1 MKNNFKFF
9 QIFLLMC
16 GVFSAGTDEV
26 KTVMEGDSVTLNP
39 DLTQIQGIIQMKWR
53 FGDSRSVIALI
64 EGNMISY
71 PIVPE
76 MFKDR
81 LKLDQT
87 GSLTVTNMKTKH
99 SGLYKLEI
107 NHDTGTLRLDF
118 SINVY
123 ESPAVIDAFKGETK
137 SVSETEGYPV
147 TLQTD
152 TETHGDELIVWRF
165 GDEGKLIA
173 KHDLEAK
180 SLRLYNDP
188 DERFRDRL
196 KLNNQT
202 GSLTIRDFRTTDSGV
217 YKVKISSSKQTL
229 YKRFTVTVSD
239 PGLSPGAVAGIVVV
253 LLLVF
258 SAAAAAGVFYYRH
271 KVSELL
277 KRMRQVKTSV
287 LKGRPVTLNYD
298 TEIQKDDKIQ
308 WKFEEKLIAEMTG
321 ENRENPQWSD
331 EFRDQMKLDPQT
343 GSLIIHQTRP
353 EHSGLYKLE
362 INTSDYST
370 FRLFR
375 IIVFDEEKSV
385 SVMKGADVTLCVNPE
400 IQTGDKIFW
409 MFGDENRP
417 VAKNTKDK
425 CEEESEYSD
434 DRFID
439 KVDLNRQTGDLTI
452 KKIKTIHTGEYKLK
466 IIRNGKSSLKLFN
479 VTVSGQVN
487 ESVLKGDSVALYYDT
502 DIQKDDKIQ
511 WKFGAEEKLIAEM
524 TGENREDPQWFDDK
538 FRDQMT
544 LDPQTGSLFI
554 HRTRPEHSGLYKLE
568 IKTSDYSTFTL
579 FRIIVCD
586 EEKSV
591 SVMRGADVTLRVN
604 TEIQTGDKIFWMFGD
619 ENRPVAKNTK
629 EKCEEESECSD
640 VRFKDKVDLNRQTGD
655 LTIKKI
661 SIFNTGKYKLK
672 IIRNGKSSF
681 KIFNVT
687 VSEQV
692 NKSVLKG
699 RPVTLN
705 YDTDIQKDDKIQW
718 KFEEKLIA
726 EMTGE
731 NRKNPQ
737 WSDDEFRG
745 QMKLDPQTG
754 SLTIQQTRPEHSGL
768 YKLEIKTSDYSTFRL
783 FRIIVFDEM
792 KSVSVM
798 EETDVTLRV
807 NPEIQTG
814 DKIFWM
820 FGDDNRPVDKNT
832 EEKCEEESECRN
844 LRFIDK
850 VDLNDQ
856 TGDLT
861 IKNIRKINTGEYK
874 LKIIRNGKTSFKLFN
889 VTVSEQV
896 NKSVEKG
903 RPVALY
909 YDTEIQKDDK
919 IQWKFR
925 TEEKLIAE
933 MTGENRENPQWS
945 DEFRDQM
952 KLDPQTGSLIIERTK
967 PEHSGLYK
975 LEINNSYYS
984 TFRLFRIIVFDEM
997 KSVPVMEGAD
1007 VTLHANTEIQIGDK
1021 IFWMFGDKNSLV
1033 DKNTEEK
1040 CEEESEYSD
1049 DRFKPNVDLNP
1060 QTGDLTIKKIE
1071 TFHSGEY
1078 KLKIIRNGKTSFKLF
1093 SVIYIAH
1100 QGNKSVEKGDS
1111 VTLYDTDSDI
1121 QNDVKIQWKFEE
1133 KLIAEMTGE
1142 NRENLQWS
1150 DDEFRDQM
1158 KLNPQTGSLT
1168 IQQTRP
1174 EHSGLYKLEIITS
1187 DYSTFRLFRLI
1198 VGDEVKSVSVMMGED
1213 VTLRVNTEIQTGDK
1227 IFWMFDYENRLVAKN
1242 TEEKC
1247 EEESE
1252 YSDDRFK
1259 DKVDLNDQTGDLTIK
1274 TIRAIHTGKYKLKI
1288 IRNGK
1293 SSFKIFNVTV
1303 SGQVKT
1309 SALKG
1314 CPVTLKIYS
1323 EIQKDDKIQWKFEEK
1338 LIAEMTG
1345 ENRGNPQWFDDEFRD
1360 QMTLDPRTG
1369 SLTINQTTPEHSGL
1383 YKLEIKTS
1391 DYSTFRLFR
1400 NIVFDEEK
1408 SVSVMKGADVTL
1420 SVNTEIQRGDK
1431 IFWMFGDDNSPIDKN
1446 TEEKCEEESA
1456 YSDSIFKDKVDLN
1469 RQTGDLTIKTTE
1481 TDHTGE
1487 YKLKIIRNG
1496 KSSFKIFRV
1505 TVSDQ
1510 VKTSA
1515 LKGCPVIL
1523 YYDTDIQKD
1532 DKIQWK
1538 FEEKLIAEMTGENR
1552 WKPQWFAD
1560 DEFRDQMKL
1569 DPRTGS
1575 LIIQQTTPEHSGLYK
1590 LEINNSYYST
1600 FRLFSLIVFD
1610 EMKSVPVM
1618 EGADVT
1624 LHANTEI
1631 QIGDKIFWMSGDK
1644 NSLVDKNTEEK
1655 CEEESAYSDD
1665 RFKPN
1670 VDLNPQ
1676 TGDLTIKKIR
1686 TIHSGE
1692 YKLKIIRNG
1701 KTSFKLFSVI
1711 YIAHQGNKSVEKGD
1725 SVTLYDTDSDIQND
1739 VKIQWKFEEK
1749 LIAEMT
1755 GENPQ
1760 WSDDE
1765 FRDQMKLNPQTGSLT
1780 IQQTRPEHSGLYKL
1794 EIITSDYST
1803 FRLFRL
1809 IVGDEVKSVSVMMGE
1824 DVTLR
1829 VNTEI
1834 QTGDKIFWMFDYE
1847 NRLVAK
1853 NTEEKCEE
1861 ESEYSDDRFKDK
1873 VDLNDQTG
1881 DLTIKTIRTDHTG
1894 KYKLKIIRNGK
1905 SSFKIFNVTVSAA
1918 DQVKTSAL
1926 KGCPVILYYDT
1937 DIQKDDKIQWKFE
1950 EKLIAEMTGEN
1961 RWKPQWFAD
1970 DEFRD
1975 QMTLDPRTG
1984 SLIIQQTRP
1993 EHSGLYKLEI
2003 KTSDHSTFRLFRNI
2017 VFDEQKS
2024 VSVMKGADVTLRANT
2039 KIQTGDKIFWM
2050 FGDDNSPI
2058 DKNTEEKYE
2067 EESEYSDVRFK
2078 DNVDL
2083 NRQTGDLT
2091 IKKIETD
2098 HTGEYKLKI
2107 ISNGKSSFKIFS
2119 VTVSGQVKTS
2129 ALKGRPVT
2137 LKIYSEIQKDD
2148 KIQWKFE
2155 EKLIAEMTGEN
2166 RGNPQWFDDEFRDQM
2181 TLDPRTGSLTI
2192 NQTTPEHSGLY
2203 KLEIKTSDYST
2214 FRLFRNIVFDE
2225 EKSVSVMKGADVTLS
2240 VNTEIQRGDK
2250 IFWMFGDDN
2259 SPIDKNTEEKC
2270 EEESAYSDSI
2280 FKDKVDLNRQTGDLT
2295 IKTTETDHTGEYKLK
2310 IIRNG
2315 KSSFKIFRVTVSD
2328 QVKTSALKG
2337 CPVILYYDTD
2347 IQKDDKIQWKFEEKL
2362 IAEMTGENRWKPQWF
2377 ADDEF
2382 RDQMK
2387 LDPRTGSL
2395 IIQQTTP
2402 EHSGLYKLEI
2412 NNSYYSTFRLFSL
2425 IVFDEEER
2433 KPSMKDSTEKRENE
2447 SVTVVMPLLKAEDLD
2462 GVNEQESL
2470 L

>member
-984 TFRLFRIIVFDEM
+984 TFRLFRIIVFDE
-997 KSVPVMEGAD
+997 
-1007 VTLHANTEIQIGDK
+1007 
-1021 IFWMFGDKNSLV
+1021 
-1033 DKNTEEK
+1033 
-1040 CEEESEYSD
+1040 
-1049 DRFKPNVDLNP
+1049 
-1060 QTGDLTIKKIE
+1060 
-1071 TFHSGEY
+1071 
-1078 KLKIIRNGKTSFKLF
+1078 
-1093 SVIYIAH
+1093 
-1100 QGNKSVEKGDS
+1100 
-1111 VTLYDTDSDI
+1111 
-1121 QNDVKIQWKFEE
+1121 
-1133 KLIAEMTGE
+1133 
-1142 NRENLQWS
+1142 
-1150 DDEFRDQM
+1150 
-1158 KLNPQTGSLT
+1158 
-1168 IQQTRP
+1168 
-1174 EHSGLYKLEIITS
+1174 
-1187 DYSTFRLFRLI
+1187 
-1198 VGDEVKSVSVMMGED
+1198 
-1213 VTLRVNTEIQTGDK
+1213 
-1227 IFWMFDYENRLVAKN
+1227 
-1242 TEEKC
+1242 
-1247 EEESE
+1247 
-1252 YSDDRFK
+1252 
-1259 DKVDLNDQTGDLTIK
+1259 
-1274 TIRAIHTGKYKLKI
+1274 
-1288 IRNGK
+1288 
-1293 SSFKIFNVTV
+1293 
-1303 SGQVKT
+1303 
-1309 SALKG
+1309 
-1314 CPVTLKIYS
+1314 
-1323 EIQKDDKIQWKFEEK
+1323 
-1338 LIAEMTG
+1338 
-1345 ENRGNPQWFDDEFRD
+1345 
-1360 QMTLDPRTG
+1360 
-1369 SLTINQTTPEHSGL
+1369 
-1383 YKLEIKTS
+1383 
-1391 DYSTFRLFR
+1391 
-1400 NIVFDEEK
+1400 EK

-1905 SSFKIFNVTVSAA
+1905 SSFKIFNVTVSGQVKTSALKGRSVTLKIYSEIQKDDKIQWKFEEKLIAEMTGENRGNPQWFDDEFRDQMTLDPRTGSLTINQTTPEHSGLYKLEIKTSDHSTFRLFRNIVFDEEKSVSVMKGVDVTLSVNTEIQRGDKIFWMFGDDNSPIDKNTEEKCEEESAYSDSIFKDKVDLNRQTGDLTIKTTETDHTGEYKLKIIRNGKSSFKLFNVTVSAA

>member
-681 KIFNVT
+681 KI
-687 VSEQV
+687 
-692 NKSVLKG
+692 
-699 RPVTLN
+699 
-705 YDTDIQKDDKIQW
+705 
-718 KFEEKLIA
+718 
-726 EMTGE
+726 
-731 NRKNPQ
+731 
-737 WSDDEFRG
+737 
-745 QMKLDPQTG
+745 
-754 SLTIQQTRPEHSGL
+754 
-768 YKLEIKTSDYSTFRL
+768 
-783 FRIIVFDEM
+783 
-792 KSVSVM
+792 
-798 EETDVTLRV
+798 
-807 NPEIQTG
+807 
-814 DKIFWM
+814 
-820 FGDDNRPVDKNT
+820 
-832 EEKCEEESECRN
+832 
-844 LRFIDK
+844 
-850 VDLNDQ
+850 
-856 TGDLT
+856 
-861 IKNIRKINTGEYK
+861 
-874 LKIIRNGKTSFKLFN
+874 FN

-1905 SSFKIFNVTVSAA
+1905 SSFKIFNVTVSGQVKTSALKGRSVTLKIYSEIQKDDKIQWKFEEKLIAEMTGENRGNPQWFDDEFRDQMTLDPRTGSLTINQTTPEHSGLYKLEIKTSDHSTFRLFRNIVFDEEKSVSVMKGVDVTLSVNTEIQRGDKIFWMFGDDNSPIDKNTEEKCEEESAYSDSIFKDKVDLNRQTGDLTIKTTETDHTGEYKLKIIRNGKSSFKLFNVTVSAA

>member
-1274 TIRAIHTGKYKLKI
+1274 TIRTDHTGKYKLKI

-1314 CPVTLKIYS
+1314 RSVTLKIYS

-1391 DYSTFRLFR
+1391 DHSTFRLFR

-1408 SVSVMKGADVTL
+1408 SVSVMKGVDVTL

-1496 KSSFKIFRV
+1496 KSSFK
-1505 TVSDQ
+1505 
-1510 VKTSA
+1510 
-1515 LKGCPVIL
+1515 L
-1523 YYDTDIQKD
+1523 
-1532 DKIQWK
+1532 
-1538 FEEKLIAEMTGENR
+1538 
-1552 WKPQWFAD
+1552 
-1560 DEFRDQMKL
+1560 
-1569 DPRTGS
+1569 
-1575 LIIQQTTPEHSGLYK
+1575 
-1590 LEINNSYYST
+1590 
-1600 FRLFSLIVFD
+1600 
-1610 EMKSVPVM
+1610 
-1618 EGADVT
+1618 
-1624 LHANTEI
+1624 
-1631 QIGDKIFWMSGDK
+1631 
-1644 NSLVDKNTEEK
+1644 
-1655 CEEESAYSDD
+1655 
-1665 RFKPN
+1665 
-1670 VDLNPQ
+1670 
-1676 TGDLTIKKIR
+1676 
-1686 TIHSGE
+1686 
-1692 YKLKIIRNG
+1692 
-1701 KTSFKLFSVI
+1701 
-1711 YIAHQGNKSVEKGD
+1711 
-1725 SVTLYDTDSDIQND
+1725 
-1739 VKIQWKFEEK
+1739 
-1749 LIAEMT
+1749 
-1755 GENPQ
+1755 
-1760 WSDDE
+1760 
-1765 FRDQMKLNPQTGSLT
+1765 
-1780 IQQTRPEHSGLYKL
+1780 
-1794 EIITSDYST
+1794 
-1803 FRLFRL
+1803 
-1809 IVGDEVKSVSVMMGE
+1809 
-1824 DVTLR
+1824 
-1829 VNTEI
+1829 
-1834 QTGDKIFWMFDYE
+1834 
-1847 NRLVAK
+1847 
-1853 NTEEKCEE
+1853 
-1861 ESEYSDDRFKDK
+1861 
-1873 VDLNDQTG
+1873 
-1881 DLTIKTIRTDHTG
+1881 
-1894 KYKLKIIRNGK
+1894 
-1905 SSFKIFNVTVSAA
+1905 FNVTVSAA

>member
-768 YKLEIKTSDYSTFRL
+768 YKLEIKTSD
-783 FRIIVFDEM
+783 
-792 KSVSVM
+792 
-798 EETDVTLRV
+798 
-807 NPEIQTG
+807 
-814 DKIFWM
+814 
-820 FGDDNRPVDKNT
+820 
-832 EEKCEEESECRN
+832 
-844 LRFIDK
+844 
-850 VDLNDQ
+850 
-856 TGDLT
+856 
-861 IKNIRKINTGEYK
+861 
-874 LKIIRNGKTSFKLFN
+874 
-889 VTVSEQV
+889 
-896 NKSVEKG
+896 
-903 RPVALY
+903 
-909 YDTEIQKDDK
+909 
-919 IQWKFR
+919 
-925 TEEKLIAE
+925 
-933 MTGENRENPQWS
+933 
-945 DEFRDQM
+945 
-952 KLDPQTGSLIIERTK
+952 
-967 PEHSGLYK
+967 
-975 LEINNSYYS
+975 YS

-1905 SSFKIFNVTVSAA
+1905 SSFKIFNVTVSGQVKTSALKGRSVTLKIYSEIQKDDKIQWKFEEKLIAEMTGENRGNPQWFDDEFRDQMTLDPRTGSLTINQTTPEHSGLYKLEIKTSDHSTFRLFRNIVFDEEKSVSVMKGVDVTLSVNTEIQRGDKIFWMFGDDNSPIDKNTEEKCEEESAYSDSIFKDKVDLNRQTGDLTIKTTETDHTGEYKLKIIRNGKSSFKLFNVTVSAA

>member
-1314 CPVTLKIYS
+1314 RSVTLKIYS

-1391 DYSTFRLFR
+1391 DHSTFRLFR

-1408 SVSVMKGADVTL
+1408 SVSVMKGVDVTL

-1496 KSSFKIFRV
+1496 KSSFK
-1505 TVSDQ
+1505 
-1510 VKTSA
+1510 
-1515 LKGCPVIL
+1515 L
-1523 YYDTDIQKD
+1523 
-1532 DKIQWK
+1532 
-1538 FEEKLIAEMTGENR
+1538 
-1552 WKPQWFAD
+1552 
-1560 DEFRDQMKL
+1560 
-1569 DPRTGS
+1569 
-1575 LIIQQTTPEHSGLYK
+1575 
-1590 LEINNSYYST
+1590 
-1600 FRLFSLIVFD
+1600 
-1610 EMKSVPVM
+1610 
-1618 EGADVT
+1618 
-1624 LHANTEI
+1624 
-1631 QIGDKIFWMSGDK
+1631 
-1644 NSLVDKNTEEK
+1644 
-1655 CEEESAYSDD
+1655 
-1665 RFKPN
+1665 
-1670 VDLNPQ
+1670 
-1676 TGDLTIKKIR
+1676 
-1686 TIHSGE
+1686 
-1692 YKLKIIRNG
+1692 
-1701 KTSFKLFSVI
+1701 
-1711 YIAHQGNKSVEKGD
+1711 
-1725 SVTLYDTDSDIQND
+1725 
-1739 VKIQWKFEEK
+1739 
-1749 LIAEMT
+1749 
-1755 GENPQ
+1755 
-1760 WSDDE
+1760 
-1765 FRDQMKLNPQTGSLT
+1765 
-1780 IQQTRPEHSGLYKL
+1780 
-1794 EIITSDYST
+1794 
-1803 FRLFRL
+1803 
-1809 IVGDEVKSVSVMMGE
+1809 
-1824 DVTLR
+1824 
-1829 VNTEI
+1829 
-1834 QTGDKIFWMFDYE
+1834 
-1847 NRLVAK
+1847 
-1853 NTEEKCEE
+1853 
-1861 ESEYSDDRFKDK
+1861 
-1873 VDLNDQTG
+1873 
-1881 DLTIKTIRTDHTG
+1881 
-1894 KYKLKIIRNGK
+1894 
-1905 SSFKIFNVTVSAA
+1905 FNVTVSAA

>member
-1 MKNNFKFF
+1 MKNNFKFV

-26 KTVMEGDSVTLNP
+26 KTVSVMEGESVTLNP
-39 DLTQIQGIIQMKWR
+39 DLTKIQGIIQMKWR
-53 FGDSRSVIALI
+53 DSRSVIAQI
-64 EGNMISY
+64 DENEISY
-71 PIVPE
+71 PSLTE
-76 MFKDR
+76 MSKDR
-81 LKLDQT
+81 LKLDPT
-87 GSLTVTNMKTKH
+87 GSLTITNMKTKH

-107 NHDTGTLRLDF
+107 NHDTGTSRLSF
-118 SINVY
+118 SVTVY
-123 ESPAVIDAFKGETK
+123 ESPDVIEAFKGETK
-137 SVSETEGYPV
+137 SVSETEGNPV

-165 GDEGKLIA
+165 GDDEKLIA

-180 SLRLYNDP
+180 SLRLYNDT
-188 DERFRDRL
+188 DVRFRDRL
-196 KLNNQT
+196 KLDHQT
-202 GSLTIRDFRTTDSGV
+202 GSLTITNSRITDSGV
-217 YKVKISSSKQTL
+217 YKVKISSNKQTL
-229 YKRFTVTVSD
+229 NKRFTVTVS
-239 PGLSPGAVAGIVVV
+239 GLSPGAVAGIVVGVV
-253 LLLVF
+253 LLVL
-258 SAAAAAGVFYYRH
+258 SAAAGVFYYRH
-271 KVSELL
+271 KVSELQKPMMKTVMEGESFILTPGIEINKDDQIQWLFGGEKKMTLIAEIQRGTGEITVHDGRFKERL
-277 KRMRQVKTSV
+277 KMDKNTGSLTITNTRTEDAGVYKLKIRGGRLVQNLCSRLVQNLNKRFIVSVRGHLVKKSV
-287 LKGRPVTLNYD
+287 LRGRSVTLNSNAV
-298 TEIQKDDKIQ
+298 IQKDDKIQ

-321 ENRENPQWSD
+321 EN
-331 EFRDQMKLDPQT
+331 
-343 GSLIIHQTRP
+343 
-353 EHSGLYKLE
+353 
-362 INTSDYST
+362 
-370 FRLFR
+370 
-375 IIVFDEEKSV
+375 
-385 SVMKGADVTLCVNPE
+385 
-400 IQTGDKIFW
+400 
-409 MFGDENRP
+409 
-417 VAKNTKDK
+417 
-425 CEEESEYSD
+425 CE
-434 DRFID
+434 
-439 KVDLNRQTGDLTI
+439 
-452 KKIKTIHTGEYKLK
+452 
-466 IIRNGKSSLKLFN
+466 
-479 VTVSGQVN
+479 
-487 ESVLKGDSVALYYDT
+487 
-502 DIQKDDKIQ
+502 
-511 WKFGAEEKLIAEM
+511 
-524 TGENREDPQWFDDK
+524 
-538 FRDQMT
+538 
-544 LDPQTGSLFI
+544 
-554 HRTRPEHSGLYKLE
+554 
-568 IKTSDYSTFTL
+568 
-579 FRIIVCD
+579 
-586 EEKSV
+586 
-591 SVMRGADVTLRVN
+591 
-604 TEIQTGDKIFWMFGD
+604 
-619 ENRPVAKNTK
+619 
-629 EKCEEESECSD
+629 
-640 VRFKDKVDLNRQTGD
+640 
-655 LTIKKI
+655 
-661 SIFNTGKYKLK
+661 
-672 IIRNGKSSF
+672 
-681 KIFNVT
+681 
-687 VSEQV
+687 
-692 NKSVLKG
+692 
-699 RPVTLN
+699 
-705 YDTDIQKDDKIQW
+705 
-718 KFEEKLIA
+718 
-726 EMTGE
+726 
-731 NRKNPQ
+731 NPQ
-737 WSDDEFRG
+737 WSDDEFRD
-745 QMKLDPQTG
+745 QMKLNPQTG
-754 SLTIQQTRPEHSGL
+754 SLTIHQTRPEQSGL
-768 YKLEIKTSDYSTFRL
+768 YELEIKTSD
-783 FRIIVFDEM
+783 
-792 KSVSVM
+792 
-798 EETDVTLRV
+798 
-807 NPEIQTG
+807 
-814 DKIFWM
+814 
-820 FGDDNRPVDKNT
+820 
-832 EEKCEEESECRN
+832 
-844 LRFIDK
+844 
-850 VDLNDQ
+850 
-856 TGDLT
+856 
-861 IKNIRKINTGEYK
+861 
-874 LKIIRNGKTSFKLFN
+874 
-889 VTVSEQV
+889 
-896 NKSVEKG
+896 
-903 RPVALY
+903 
-909 YDTEIQKDDK
+909 
-919 IQWKFR
+919 
-925 TEEKLIAE
+925 
-933 MTGENRENPQWS
+933 
-945 DEFRDQM
+945 
-952 KLDPQTGSLIIERTK
+952 
-967 PEHSGLYK
+967 H
-975 LEINNSYYS
+975 S

-1905 SSFKIFNVTVSAA
+1905 SSFKIFNVTVSGQVKTSALKGRSVTLKIYSEIQKDDKIQWKFEEKLIAEMTGENRGNPQWFDDEFRDQMTLDPRTGSLTINQTTPEHSGLYKLEIKTSDHSTFRLFRNIVFDEEKSVSVMKGVDVTLSVNTEIQRGDKIFWMFGDDNSPIDKNTEEKCEEESAYSDSIFKDKVDLNRQTGDLTIKTTETDHTGEYKLKIIRNGKSSFKLFNVTVSAA